1 MDNRRENV
9 PDETGRT
16 PTGGLGPTDPGPLQ
30 ILQELP
36 AAVYATDAF
45 GRITYYN
52 DAAASLWGRPK
63 LGDEWS
69 GVSQPWFHAD
79 GAPMPPAECPM
90 TITLETGK
98 SVPGVECFAER
109 LDGARDSF
117 IAQTRPLHNDNGQR
131 VGAVCMIV
139 DIAEQKRDEEALQ
152 RLAAIIESSDDA
164 ILSKDLNGV
173 ITSWNRSAERLFG
186 YAAEEAVG
194 KKAAFLIP
202 PDRHDEEPKILE
214 RIRRGERIDQYET
227 IRRRKDGRRVH
238 ISLTVSPIRDRRGA
252 IIGAA
257 KIARDVTER
266 KRAQERQNLLLRE
279 MEHQIKNLFS
289 LATSV
294 VALSGRSATNVP
306 ELVASANERLSA
318 LARAHALTLPY
329 GQRDDLQLSQPAML
343 HSLIRVI
350 IAPHEDAQ
358 GARFAI
364 AGCDLEISGAATSS
378 LALLFHEF
386 ATNAAKYGALS
397 TPTGQIEIACAERGQ
412 DVVITWT
419 EQGGPTVNSPTEAN
433 GFGAFLTRATVT
445 GQLGGEISQD
455 WKPEGL
461 VIRLS
466 VPRERLTS

>member
-1 MDNRRENV
+1 MNIRRENV
-9 PDETGRT
+9 PTETGRA
-16 PTGGLGPTDPGPLQ
+16 PTRGPRPADPGPLQ
-30 ILQELP
+30 ILRELP
-36 AAVYATDAF
+36 VAVYATDAI

-90 TITLETGK
+90 TVTLETGK

-109 LDGARDSF
+109 LDGARASF
-117 IAQTRPLHNDNGQR
+117 IAQTRPLHDDNGQR
-131 VGAVCMIV
+131 VGAVCAIV
-139 DIAEQKRDEEALQ
+139 DTTGQKRDEEAAQ

-173 ITSWNRSAERLFG
+173 IMSWNRGAEQLFG

-194 KKAAFLIP
+194 KQAAFLVP
-202 PDRHDEEPKILE
+202 PDRHDEEPMILE

-227 IRRRKDGRRVH
+227 IRQRKDGSRVN
-238 ISLTVSPIRDRRGA
+238 ISLTVSPIRDPRGA
-252 IIGAA
+252 IIGAS

-279 MEHQIKNLFS
+279 MEHRIKNLFA
-289 LATSV
+289 LAINV

-306 ELVASANERLSA
+306 ELVTSARERLSA
-318 LARAHALTLPY
+318 LARAHALTLPD
-329 GQRDDLQLSQPAML
+329 GEREDSQLSKPAML

-364 AGCDLEISGAATSS
+364 AGCDLEISGAATAS

-412 DVVITWT
+412 NVGITWT
-419 EQGGPTVNSPTEAN
+419 EQGGPTVTSPTEGN
-433 GFGAFLTRATVT
+433 GFGAFLTRMTVA

-466 VPRERLTS
+466 FPRERLAG

>member
-1 MDNRRENV
+1 MDSGRENV
-9 PDETGRT
+9 PGETGGA
-16 PTGGLGPTDPGPLQ
+16 PTRGLGRTDPGPRQ

-36 AAVYATDAF
+36 AAVYATDAI

-63 LGDEWS
+63 LGDEWA
-69 GVSQPWFHAD
+69 GVSQPWFYAD

-98 SVPGVECFAER
+98 SVPGVECFSER

-117 IAQTRPLHNDNGQR
+117 IAQTRPLHDDNGQR

-139 DIAEQKRDEEALQ
+139 DIAEQKRNEEALQ

-173 ITSWNRSAERLFG
+173 IMSWNRGAERLFG

-194 KKAAFLIP
+194 KQADFLIP

-227 IRRRKDGRRVH
+227 IRQRKDGRRIN
-238 ISLTVSPIRDRRGA
+238 ISLTVSPIRDPRGA

-257 KIARDVTER
+257 KIARDVTES

-279 MEHQIKNLFS
+279 LEHRIKNLFA
-289 LATSV
+289 LAISV

-306 ELVASANERLSA
+306 EVVTSARERLSA
-318 LARAHALTLPY
+318 LARAHALTLPH
-329 GQRDDLQLSQPAML
+329 GQRDDSQLFKPAML
-343 HSLIRVI
+343 HSLIQAI

-364 AGCDLEISGAATSS
+364 TGCDLEISGPATSS
-378 LALLFHEF
+378 LALLLHEF

-412 DVVITWT
+412 NVVITWT
-419 EQGGPTVNSPTEAN
+419 EQGGPAVKSPTEAN
-433 GFGAFLTRATVT
+433 GFGAFLTRATAT

-466 VPRERLTS
+466 LPRERLTG